1 MNVFLTG
8 GTGFVG
14 GALLQALLGRGA
26 AVTALT
32 RRSPSQENPSTPL
45 LRWVE
50 GDVTQPGA
58 WTSQLADH
66 DVVVHAAGRLG
77 AFGISESEY
86 HELHVEGTRRLM
98 GAAAAAGVERIL
110 YVSSPG
116 VLGPT
121 ADKPKSEDA
130 SYGPTN
136 SYERSKA
143 AAEKHVLEIAS
154 AGAPIVVVRPEFLYG
169 PGDLHVLG
177 LFRAVATKRFF
188 FVNGGR
194 SYCHPTFI
202 DDGVRGM
209 MLALEKGRAGEVY
222 QVAGEKSVSF
232 HQFIATM
239 AEAMAVEVPR
249 LSLPRP
255 LVYAGA
261 SVLEIAGQMTG
272 ITPPLTR
279 SAVDFFSTSYRFSWE
294 KANKELGYRP
304 QVSLVEGLQ
313 RTVAWYRE
321 NGYLS

>member
-14 GALLQALLGRGA
+14 GALLQALLSQGA

-32 RRSPSQENPSTPL
+32 RRSPSQVNPSTPL

-50 GDVTQPGA
+50 GDVTQPGQ
-58 WTSQLADH
+58 WTSQLTDH
-66 DVVVHAAGRLG
+66 EVVVHAAGRLG
-77 AFGISESEY
+77 AFGISEAEY
-86 HELHVEGTRRLM
+86 VELHVEGTRRLM
-98 GAAAAAGVERIL
+98 EAAGEAGVSRIL

-121 ADKPKSEDA
+121 VEKPKSEEA
-130 SYGPTN
+130 PYGPTN
-136 SYERSKA
+136 PYERSKA
-143 AAEKHVLEIAS
+143 AAEKLVLEMAS
-154 AGAPIVVVRPEFLYG
+154 TGAPIIIVRPEFLYG

-177 LFRAVATKRFF
+177 LFQAVATKRFF

-202 DDGVRGM
+202 EDGVRGM
-209 MLALEKGRAGEVY
+209 MLALENGRAGEIY
-222 QVAGEKSVSF
+222 QIAGEKSVTF
-232 HQFIATM
+232 HQFIAAM
-239 AEAMAVEVPR
+239 AEAMAVQVPR

-261 SVLEIAGQMTG
+261 AVLEFAGQLTG

-279 SAVDFFSTSYRFSWE
+279 SAVDFFSTSYRFSWA
-294 KANKELGYRP
+294 KANEELGYRP
-304 QVSLVEGLQ
+304 QVSLGDGLR

-321 NGYLS
+321 NGYLT